1 MTDYLSQLTGL
12 DHNSFDGLVMGEH
25 GDSQMIP
32 WSHID
37 FMGQPFE
44 KAAREFG
51 IHIDREQARKH
62 ILDTARRIYKGKG
75 CTEFGIGAVAAS
87 IARAVFADDKKIF
100 MLSAPLH
107 GEYGHTG
114 ICAGVPAVVGQN
126 GIEKV
131 LEYDLTE
138 EEREQFNQSC
148 EKIRQGVC
156 RAHELMKE

>member
-1 MTDYLSQLTGL
+1 
-12 DHNSFDGLVMGEH
+12 
-25 GDSQMIP
+25 MIP

-126 GIEKV
+126 GIGKYWNMTSQKKKENS
-131 LEYDLTE
+131 L
-138 EEREQFNQSC
+138 
-148 EKIRQGVC
+148 IRAVRRFA
-156 RAHELMKE
+156 RASAEPMS